1 MDRQGNKDG
10 ECKGIGNLMAILKT
24 EIHIS
29 SIGEEIDLYGS
40 AERIWFQIHVLYC
53 NIEWHILTTFEI
65 YIF

>member
-1 MDRQGNKDG
+1 MQKMEKSGNVGYCAFFHKNYKSNMDRQGNKDG

-40 AERIWFQIHVLYC
+40 AERI
-53 NIEWHILTTFEI
+53 
-65 YIF
+65 